1 MDRPRRDSRQHN
13 GITVCGL
20 SQPTFAT
27 KSAQS
32 GRSRNDDYGME
43 NVPLHFHE
51 PAGPPKMYPVGGKA
65 ETCARIEFFAGLP
78 RAELAAEVKVWWA
91 WAFTGAR
98 RALGCHAKADNAQ
111 S

>member
-1 MDRPRRDSRQHN
+1 ME
-13 GITVCGL
+13 L
-20 SQPTFAT
+20 
-27 KSAQS
+27 
-32 GRSRNDDYGME
+32 E

-51 PAGPPKMYPVGGKA
+51 PQARRRCTLSVEA
-65 ETCARIEFFAGLP
+65 ETFARIEFFAVLP
-78 RAELAAEVKVWWA
+78 RAEFAAEVKVWWA